1 MEGMISRH
9 KQRTQLV
16 FGMLLLSVSAIGLA
30 GLQYLMPPSFDNPA
44 AVNQAGI
51 VHFRSVISTG
61 HVTPLSVSAFVWLF
75 RFFLTTVWV
84 GYGTIVWTSYRYN
97 VSNGRFTLP
106 AIGLISLLLALLFPP
121 SLSSD
126 VYAYVGWGRM
136 CVIYGWSPYQ
146 HTLRSLAELGDSA
159 GLIAPVGAS
168 TTHGPIWIALV
179 CAVVGPLRNAG
190 LWVQVVGLKLL
201 AGGAVLAAAISGR
214 EIARFYDPRRSEL
227 ALLAIG
233 FNPLFLIEG
242 PGNGHNDV
250 LMMALMLGGLA
261 LCQHR
266 RQRVGYLLVGLSVG
280 IKFVTA
286 AIVPWLIW
294 QDVLRDPPR
303 ERLAAIALALGL
315 VLAPSVVGYT
325 AFRAATGALEGIK
338 TVFAQQTGGIQETE
352 LTTNPGPGGNP
363 TIKPT
368 GRRGLLPR
376 LGILLLVYAAL
387 SIAVW
392 RSDVPGLYL
401 SCWGLFCVTLIA
413 IGVPVTF
420 AWYMVWPFSASLV
433 RWDKFGLRVTLCCA
447 VLSVILLVRY
457 TVPYAR

>member
-1 MEGMISRH
+1 
-9 KQRTQLV
+9 
-16 FGMLLLSVSAIGLA
+16 
-30 GLQYLMPPSFDNPA
+30 
-44 AVNQAGI
+44 
-51 VHFRSVISTG
+51 
-61 HVTPLSVSAFVWLF
+61 
-75 RFFLTTVWV
+75 
-84 GYGTIVWTSYRYN
+84 
-97 VSNGRFTLP
+97 
-106 AIGLISLLLALLFPP
+106 
-121 SLSSD
+121 
-126 VYAYVGWGRM
+126 M

-214 EIARFYDPRRSEL
+214 AIARFYDPRRSEL

-294 QDVLRDPPR
+294 QDVSQDPPR

-325 AFRAATGALEGIK
+325 AFRAATGALDGIK
-338 TVFAQQTGGIQETE
+338 TVFAQQTGSIQETV

-363 TIKPT
+363 TIRPS

-447 VLSVILLVRY
+447 MLSVILLVRY